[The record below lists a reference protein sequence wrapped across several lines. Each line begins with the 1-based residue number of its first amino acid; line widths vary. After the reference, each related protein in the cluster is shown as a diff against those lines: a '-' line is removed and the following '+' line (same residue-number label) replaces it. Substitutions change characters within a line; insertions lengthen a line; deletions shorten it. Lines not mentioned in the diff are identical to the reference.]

1 MQLHMCTNNYKYLY
15 VYIYIYIMTFV
26 YAIKTI
32 IQLCVLALSSLGHWG
47 HSPYVRW
54 TTWQTRS

>member
-1 MQLHMCTNNYKYLY
+1 MYT
-15 VYIYIYIMTFV
+15 YIYIYIMTFV